1 MHMNYS
7 LFVLHLI
14 CHIRQNI
21 SLAVSLQQIPYKI
34 LYHYNAYELFTLRS
48 SLNLWHIRQ
57 NIILAVSLRQFPTKF
72 CITTRHLDFSLFT
85 FRFSLTHV

>member
-21 SLAVSLQQIPYKI
+21 SLAVSQ
-34 LYHYNAYELFTLRS
+34 
-48 SLNLWHIRQ
+48 
-57 NIILAVSLRQFPTKF
+57 RQFPTKF
-72 CITTRHLDFSLFT
+72 CITTKHLDFSLFT
-85 FRFSLTHV
+85 FRFSLNMYSIYNKKYLVDS